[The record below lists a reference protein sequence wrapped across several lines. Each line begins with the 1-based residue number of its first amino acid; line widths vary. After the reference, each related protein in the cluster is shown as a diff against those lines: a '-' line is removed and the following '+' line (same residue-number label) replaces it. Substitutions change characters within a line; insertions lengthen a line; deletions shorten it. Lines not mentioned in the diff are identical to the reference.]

1 MMISKH
7 KTNCNDSAADPPAF
21 DSTGSIDSPKM
32 CGYCIHFESIG
43 WVQEYVIVC
52 PSWIYHHLRLLACQ
66 LVFHNNWE
74 VYLVTTAESREN
86 CIVYRAMKH
95 KISKMWINFSDT
107 ILITERCL
115 VLSAMPRHIFHR
127 QRQSYAHLHYKT
139 HIKTWKWKERKKLE
153 WVNVQWYGEE
163 DGRCQEKCDFSPL
176 CVFKSDTEPILIT
189 IRSNN
194 VWWCGEVDVVCQE
207 K

>member
-115 VLSAMPRHIFHR
+115 VLSAMPRHIFQW
-127 QRQSYAHLHYKT
+127 QRHSYAHLPCTARLKKNLENFEKYST
-139 HIKTWKWKERKKLE
+139 HNMSHKKSWKCEQ
-153 WVNVQWYGEE
+153 NI
-163 DGRCQEKCDFSPL
+163 RCICICKC
-176 CVFKSDTEPILIT
+176 VYY
-189 IRSNN
+189 
-194 VWWCGEVDVVCQE
+194 
-207 K
+207 